1 MYVILM
7 ADNCENFTASQSN
20 NGLMTTL
27 EQSGRGITDKKY
39 VNVLKN
45 VSLTNIMENSQYAFH
60 INHLQLNKF

>member
-7 ADNCENFTASQSN
+7 ADNCENFTASQFN

-39 VNVLKN
+39 VNTLKN
-45 VSLTNIMENSQYAFH
+45 VTLTDIMENSQDACH
-60 INHLQLNKF
+60 INVLQL